1 MSESQT
7 GALDAST
14 FTLWQVMLA
23 SVVSLLVGLSYSAL
37 SSPTANP
44 ASSLTK
50 VAATRLTAD
59 YDEDSGSEMEPLDED
74 LKLVLVIRKDLEM
87 SKGKVAAQC
96 CHATLG
102 CYQRINKTNPKM
114 LQAWEYTGQAKV
126 TVKCD
131 DEKDMLA
138 LQEHARSLG
147 LTCYSVRDAGRT
159 QIPAGSRTVL
169 GIGPGPISL
178 VNQVTGR
185 LKLY

>member
-1 MSESQT
+1 
-7 GALDAST
+7 
-14 FTLWQVMLA
+14 
-23 SVVSLLVGLSYSAL
+23 
-37 SSPTANP
+37 
-44 ASSLTK
+44 
-50 VAATRLTAD
+50 
-59 YDEDSGSEMEPLDED
+59 
-74 LKLVLVIRKDLEM
+74 M

-102 CYQRINKTNPKM
+102 CYQRISKTNPKM